1 MTFTWWSSYFRW
13 ATESSLASPGRPAD
27 PSTSPHQLMA
37 QMRPYF
43 TFSRQISS
51 RDLTSVLS
59 FVSETALFSAESPCC
74 SLRASGLPVCTWK
87 HGSPRTEPYCPL
99 WMTADGKANLLWN
112 ITVLIEMFLF
122 FFINVLGQQLD
133 SLRSAGYNPV
143 KDFWTDEWTKYRT
156 SSLWPSRASL
166 NRGIWQVFSP

>member
-1 MTFTWWSSYFRW
+1 MEQLFQVGHRVKLSQSWQTSWSQYQPTS
-13 ATESSLASPGRPAD
+13 ADGSDETLLHIQSSDLKPWLNQCPIFC
-27 PSTSPHQLMA
+27 QWN
-37 QMRPYF
+37 
-43 TFSRQISS
+43 SS
-51 RDLTSVLS
+51 VQCW
-59 FVSETALFSAESPCC
+59 VSL
-74 SLRASGLPVCTWK
+74 LLASGLPVCTWK

-133 SLRSAGYNPV
+133 SLRSAVYNPV